1 MGSNRG
7 PGLTLME
14 LEEKAQLVSMKN
26 IKCYKYLH
34 KRQGKVPPEK
44 GHKLNVSDL
53 RRKERKKK
61 GNQIVNKHT
70 K

>member
-7 PGLTLME
+7 PGLPLME
-14 LEEKAQLVSMKN
+14 LEEKAQLISMKS

-34 KRQGKVPPEK
+34 KRQGKVPQEK
-44 GHKLNVSDL
+44 GHKLIVSDL
-53 RRKERKKK
+53 RREKEKRKS
-61 GNQIVNKHT
+61 NCYKHA

>member
-7 PGLTLME
+7 PGLTLMV
-14 LEEKAQLVSMKN
+14 LEEKAQLTSLKS
-26 IKCYKYLH
+26 IKYYKYLH
-34 KRQGKVPPEK
+34 KRQGKVPSEK
-44 GHKLNVSDL
+44 GHKLIVSDL